1 MRRVLVSLLLLVLCA
16 SVLGATVFRSDVA
29 SASEKISSTF
39 VSNDAANPVP
49 MVEQKPTA
57 GDPGRSAFA
66 YFESSEWG
74 NSSSPHAEFTV
85 PAGKRLVIE
94 SVSVQADLPTG
105 QNMLSAAVQ
114 AQVNGKLQDY
124 FMAPTFTGL
133 ERLNLNR
140 NYVASQQTT
149 LYADAG
155 TTVSVF
161 AIRDS
166 IATGGG
172 HFNVSVQGHLIDCT
186 AGPCS

>member
-1 MRRVLVSLLLLVLCA
+1 MLAFLLLLALGA
-16 SVLGATVFRSDVA
+16 SVLGATVFRDEVA
-29 SASEKISSTF
+29 TAASSASMF
-39 VSNDAANPVP
+39 VNNDAANPVP
-49 MVEQKPTA
+49 VVEQKPTA

-66 YFESSEWG
+66 YFENSEWG

-114 AQVNGKLQDY
+114 ALVNGKLQDY

-133 ERLNLNR
+133 ERLNLHR
-140 NYVASQQTT
+140 HYVASQQTT
-149 LYADAG
+149 VYADAG

-166 IATGGG
+166 IATDGG